1 MKTEK
6 ASNTWDDL
14 VFENRNK
21 EYGAY
26 SVRKSY
32 SQHMTT
38 GLGLSVALTCLLL
51 ILPRILNLISDGKS
65 IIPPIED
72 VILEGTVFTQPP
84 SFPLPEP
91 PPPPPARAIAPPPT
105 NLPLQVVTTE
115 PTEIIPTN
123 AEITAALTEPSDGV
137 GNVLSEASTGAVD
150 AIPAPDLDIIYVG
163 GVSVMPAYDGGY
175 RGMMQY
181 VSGKV
186 RYPASARRL
195 GIEGTVFVAFV
206 INREGKVTDVKVIK
220 GISEDCDKEAVRVIS
235 AMKDWF
241 PGRQN
246 DRTVSVRM
254 TLPIK
259 FKLEQ

>member
-65 IIPPIED
+65 IIPAIVEIPVD
-72 VILEGTVFTQPP
+72 LSNRLSQPP
-84 SFPLPEP
+84 SFPEQS
-91 PPPPPARAIAPPPT
+91 PPPARVRATPPA
-105 NLPLQVVTTE
+105 NLPPQVVTTE

-123 AEITAALTEPSDGV
+123 EDITAALIEPSDGNGIV
-137 GNVLSEASTGAVD
+137 PTEASGTGVVE
-150 AIPAPDLDIIYVG
+150 APQEPDPNMIYYG
-163 GVSVMPAYDGGY
+163 GVSVMPEYKGGY
-175 RGMMQY
+175 REMMQY
-181 VSGKV
+181 FSRKTK
-186 RYPASARRL
+186 YPYSAQRL
-195 GIEGTVFVAFV
+195 NIEGTVFVAFV
-206 INREGKVTDVKVIK
+206 INREGKVVDVKVIK
-220 GISEDCDKEAVRVIS
+220 GISADCDKEAIRVITS
-235 AMKDWF
+235 MTDWN

-246 DRTVSVRM
+246 DRAVSVRM

-259 FKLEQ
+259 FTLQH